1 MDYDNQ
7 TQSVKLLT
15 VLQLG
20 RGTLKNILFLV
31 STLQQG
37 TFKSQKKIEL
47 GLSGHYEHIF
57 VKVGKLT
64 IFYLTPL
71 AYGFLNT

>member
-37 TFKSQKKIEL
+37 TFKSQKKLNLAFQVIMNIY
-47 GLSGHYEHIF
+47 LS
-57 VKVGKLT
+57 K
-64 IFYLTPL
+64 
-71 AYGFLNT
+71 